1 MARIGSSTLVFPPFQ
16 GFTRRLVLANLAVF
30 FVLLVVGAASPSLGA
45 SIYALLALT
54 PRDVVHGEVWQ
65 LVTYGFVNR
74 GILEALFNL
83 LSLWFVGSYLE
94 EVKGS
99 RWLTEIYFLAVAGG
113 ALIATA
119 LSFAPIPRISP
130 LDYASGAQAGIFGLL
145 AAFAVLFGE
154 QQFFLFPLPIGIKA
168 KYLVMIYLLIAIA
181 SLFGGGSILPLVVY
195 LAGGLMGFLYARQ
208 ARGRGLS
215 FAASER
221 VYGLR
226 NEYYRWK
233 RRRAARKFEVY
244 MRKHNRDVRFDRE
257 GRYVDPD
264 QGKDPNDRKW
274 MN

>member
-1 MARIGSSTLVFPPFQ
+1 MARIGSNTLAFPPFR
-16 GFTRRLVLANLAVF
+16 GFIKRLVLANLAVF
-30 FVLLVVGAASPSLGA
+30 FLLLLLGAANRPAAGFVTLLLG
-45 SIYALLALT
+45 LT
-54 PRDVVHGEVWQ
+54 PSHVVHGYVWQ
-65 LVTYGFVNR
+65 LVTYSFVHR
-74 GILEALFNL
+74 GILEVLFNL

-99 RWLTEIYFLAVAGG
+99 RWVLEIYFLAVAGG
-113 ALIATA
+113 ALIATL
-119 LSFAPIPRISP
+119 LSFTPIPHLSP
-130 LDYASGAQAGIFGLL
+130 MDFAAGAQAGIFGLL

-154 QQFFLFPLPIGIKA
+154 QQFVLFPLPIGIKA
-168 KYLVMIYLLIAIA
+168 KYLVIIYVLIAIA
-181 SLFGGGSILPLVVY
+181 SLFGGGSILPLIVY
-195 LAGGLMGFLYARQ
+195 LSGGVLGFLYARQ

-221 VYGLR
+221 VYGIR

-244 MRKHNRDVRFDRE
+244 MRKHNRDVQFDHE

-264 QGKDPNDRKW
+264 EAKNPNDRKW

>member
-1 MARIGSSTLVFPPFQ
+1 MARIGSSTLAFPPFR
-16 GFTRRLVLANLAVF
+16 GFTRRLVLINLVVF
-30 FVLLVVGAASPSLGA
+30 FFLLVLRAANRSLSEVIFG
-45 SIYALLALT
+45 LLALT
-54 PRDVVHGEVWQ
+54 PRAVAHGFVWQ
-65 LVTYGFVNR
+65 LVTYAFVHR

-83 LSLWFVGSYLE
+83 LSIWFIASYIE
-94 EVKGS
+94 QVKGS
-99 RWLTEIYFLAVAGG
+99 RWLIEIYFLAVVGG

-119 LSFAPIPRISP
+119 LSFTPIPRLSP
-130 LDYASGAQAGIFGLL
+130 LEYASGAQAGIFGML

-168 KYLVMIYLLIAIA
+168 KYLVLIYLLIAIA
-181 SLFGGGSILPLVVY
+181 SLFGGGSILPIVVS
-195 LAGGLMGFLYARQ
+195 LAGGLLGFIYARR

-221 VYGLR
+221 FYGFR

-244 MRKHNRDVRFDRE
+244 MRKHDRYVHFDRE

-264 QGKDPNDRKW
+264 EGKNPNDRKW

>member
-1 MARIGSSTLVFPPFQ
+1 MARIGSSSLVFPPFR
-16 GFTRRLVLANLAVF
+16 GFTKRLVLANLAVF
-30 FVLLVVGAASPSLGA
+30 FLLLVLGAVNRSLGETLFG
-45 SIYALLALT
+45 LLGLT
-54 PRDVVHGEVWQ
+54 PRAVVHGFVWQ
-65 LVTYGFVNR
+65 LVTYAFVHR
-74 GILEALFNL
+74 GILEALFSL
-83 LSLWFVGSYLE
+83 LSIWFIASYLE

-99 RWLTEIYFLAVAGG
+99 RWLIEIYFLSAVGG
-113 ALIATA
+113 AAIATA
-119 LSFAPIPRISP
+119 LSFTPIPRISP
-130 LDYASGAQAGIFGLL
+130 LDYASGSQAGIFGLL

-168 KYLVMIYLLIAIA
+168 KYLVLIYLLIAIA

-195 LAGGLMGFLYARQ
+195 LAGGLLGFLYARR

-244 MRKHNRDVRFDRE
+244 MRKHNRDVHFDRE

-264 QGKDPNDRKW
+264 EAKNPNDRKW

>member
-1 MARIGSSTLVFPPFQ
+1 MARIGSSTLVFPPFR
-16 GFTRRLVLANLAVF
+16 GFTRRLVLANLVVF
-30 FVLLVVGAASPSLGA
+30 FVLLVLEKINGQAFSTIFSLL
-45 SIYALLALT
+45 SLT
-54 PRDVVHGEVWQ
+54 PQWVVHGFLWQ
-65 LVTYGFVNR
+65 LVTYSFVHY

-83 LSLWFVGSYLE
+83 LSLWFIASYIE

-99 RWLTEIYFLAVAGG
+99 RWLMEIYFLAVIGG

-119 LSFAPIPRISP
+119 LSCLSIPHLSP
-130 LDYASGAQAGIFGLL
+130 PDYASGAQAGIFGLL

-154 QQFFLFPLPIGIKA
+154 QQFFLSPLPIGIKA
-168 KYLVMIYLLIAIA
+168 KYLVLIYLLIAIA
-181 SLFGGGSILPLVVY
+181 RLFGDGSKLPLVVY
-195 LAGGLMGFLYARQ
+195 LAGGLLGFLYARQ

-221 VYGLR
+221 VYGIR

-264 QGKDPNDRKW
+264 EGKNPNDRKW